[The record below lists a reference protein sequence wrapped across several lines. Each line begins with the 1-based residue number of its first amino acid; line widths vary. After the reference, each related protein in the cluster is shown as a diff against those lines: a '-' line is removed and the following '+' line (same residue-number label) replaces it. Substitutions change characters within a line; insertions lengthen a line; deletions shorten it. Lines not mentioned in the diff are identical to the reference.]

1 MSCSKTAVV
10 RMEEG
15 YMRLTIQ
22 YDDPPYKSEICKY
35 IADLEKKLD
44 IYPEVIHRRDSKTK
58 WFCSIEFSG
67 DEYIC
72 SRTCGEFIETLIHNL
87 EIDHCEND

>member
-1 MSCSKTAVV
+1 MLCKKTAVV

-15 YMRLTIQ
+15 YMRLTIE
-22 YDDPPYKSEICKY
+22 YNDPTYKSEICKS

-44 IYPEVIHRRDSKTK
+44 IYPEILYKKGNKET

-72 SRTCGEFIETLIHNL
+72 SRTCGDFIEELLHTLNI
-87 EIDHCEND
+87 EKCESD